1 MISRIRTEFLLN
13 FFLHDHLICALIFP
27 DLCTQR
33 DDERVFSLITHVSFF
48 EIRADIPRVRVR
60 ISHDTPFSPWDVE
73 SDEGSFKKNFSPS
86 DRLDTGHIIWTFK
99 PYAVK
104 NMAITT

>member
-1 MISRIRTEFLLN
+1 MDRSTELSVCVRSFILISCDFSYKDRISIEF
-13 FFLHDHLICALIFP
+13 FPAMTICALIFP

-60 ISHDTPFSPWDVE
+60 ISHDTVFTLGRRV
-73 SDEGSFKKNFSPS
+73 
-86 DRLDTGHIIWTFK
+86 
-99 PYAVK
+99 
-104 NMAITT
+104 

>member
-1 MISRIRTEFLLN
+1 MT
-13 FFLHDHLICALIFP
+13 ICALIFP

-60 ISHDTPFSPWDVE
+60 ISHDTVYGLSNRMLCKEYGQNKRKHERDDVYHKWNRWHG
-73 SDEGSFKKNFSPS
+73 DLGVFRGFRK
-86 DRLDTGHIIWTFK
+86 
-99 PYAVK
+99 
-104 NMAITT
+104 